1 MDVKKDTSSTIKRA
15 QRFQVILIGE
25 GILVGGIG
33 GLLVLLYRLCL
44 EGASKGLNQILDF
57 IGRDPLRIAGWFAVL
72 FVMAWIVSR
81 LVRYE
86 PMISGSG
93 IPQLE
98 GEMVGKLNQRW
109 QRVIPAKFFGGF
121 LCLLGGLALG
131 REGPSI
137 QLGAMAGKAVSQGLD
152 RGKTEERFLLTCGA
166 SAGLSAAFHAPL
178 AGVMFSLEEV
188 HKNFS
193 VSVLVS
199 VMASSL
205 TADFL
210 SSTVLGVDSVFQF
223 DILKALPQEYYWMI
237 LLLGV
242 VLGITGAFY
251 NWFTLKAQSVY
262 RKMEKVP
269 MMVKMMIPF
278 GCAGVLGLTVPKL
291 LGSGHALIE
300 ELTHT
305 EMLLSTVIFIL
316 IGRFLFS
323 AVSFGSGAPGG
334 IFFPLLVIGGFIGGA
349 FATAGVQFFGLDP
362 GYVNNF
368 VLLAMAGY
376 FSAIVRAPLTGIIL
390 IFEMTGSL
398 SQMLSLAIVSI
409 VAYVVAT
416 LLKSKPIYESLLE
429 RILGRQGEVEPEGK
443 GEKILTNYV
452 VRQGSRVEEQRI
464 SEIEW
469 PDNCLLVVIQRGS
482 EELIPRGRTKLQTG
496 DVIVTMTDDRDGVMV
511 QEQMEKL
518 CREMF

>member
-1 MDVKKDTSSTIKRA
+1 
-15 QRFQVILIGE
+15 
-25 GILVGGIG
+25 
-33 GLLVLLYRLCL
+33 
-44 EGASKGLNQILDF
+44 
-57 IGRDPLRIAGWFAVL
+57 
-72 FVMAWIVSR
+72 
-81 LVRYE
+81 
-86 PMISGSG
+86 
-93 IPQLE
+93 
-98 GEMVGKLNQRW
+98 
-109 QRVIPAKFFGGF
+109 
-121 LCLLGGLALG
+121 
-131 REGPSI
+131 
-137 QLGAMAGKAVSQGLD
+137 
-152 RGKTEERFLLTCGA
+152 
-166 SAGLSAAFHAPL
+166 
-178 AGVMFSLEEV
+178 MFSLEEV

-452 VRQGSRVEEQRI
+452 VHQGSRVEEQRI

>member
-1 MDVKKDTSSTIKRA
+1 MNHDAKGTIKRA
-15 QRFQVILIGE
+15 ERFQVILIGE
-25 GILVGGIG
+25 GILVG
-33 GLLVLLYRLCL
+33 
-44 EGASKGLNQILDF
+44 A
-57 IGRDPLRIAGWFAVL
+57 IAGFVVL
-72 FVMAWIVSR
+72 FYRIVLVYAGQWTQKILTFTKGNLLRMAGWLIVLALLACVVAR
-81 LVRYE
+81 LLKYE
-86 PMISGSG
+86 SMISGSG

-98 GEMVGKLNQRW
+98 GEMAGKLDQVW
-109 QRVIPAKFFGGF
+109 WKVLPSKFLGGF
-121 LCLLGGLALG
+121 LCMLGGLALG

-137 QLGAMAGKAVSQGLD
+137 QLGAMVGKGISRGLD
-152 RGKTEERFLLTCGA
+152 RGKTEEKFLLTCGA
-166 SAGLSAAFHAPL
+166 SAGLAAAFHAPL

-199 VMASSL
+199 VMSASL

-210 SSTVLGVDSVFQF
+210 SSTILGMDSVFQF
-223 DILKALPQEYYWMI
+223 DILKALPMEYYWMI

-251 NWFTLKAQSVY
+251 NWFTLKAQECYQKATFLNPTMKIV
-262 RKMEKVP
+262 VP
-269 MMVKMMIPF
+269 
-278 GCAGVLGLTVPKL
+278 

-305 EMLLSTVIFIL
+305 EMMLGMILLL
-316 IGRFLFS
+316 LLGRFLFS
-323 AVSFGSGAPGG
+323 AISFGSGAPGG

-349 FATAGVQFFGLDP
+349 FAAVGVQFFGLDSM
-362 GYVNNF
+362 YINNF

-416 LLKSKPIYESLLE
+416 LLRSKPIYESLLDRLLE
-429 RILGRQGEVEPEGK
+429 KQGVQVSEGH
-443 GEKILTNYV
+443 GQKILTNYV
-452 VRQGSRVEEQRI
+452 IHQGSRVEETRI
-464 SEIEW
+464 CDTEW
-469 PDNCLLVVIQRGS
+469 PDNCLLVAIQRGA
-482 EELIPRGRTKLQTG
+482 EELIPRGQTRLLAG
-496 DVIVTMTDDRDGVMV
+496 DVLVTMTDERDMPIIH
-511 QEQMEKL
+511 EKMQQL
-518 CREMF
+518 CSEIF